1 MFSYHLSLHLLG
13 IDVEMLRQM
22 HTETQAIKK
31 GASAQHAI
39 MPRAC
44 AGDIDEWI
52 GRIGYNQYNR
62 ARRSLRDARNDVA
75 IDFSVG
81 IE

>member
-1 MFSYHLSLHLLG
+1 MFSDHLSLHLLG

-22 HTETQAIKK
+22 HTETQAIEKS
-31 GASAQHAI
+31 ASAQHAI
-39 MPRAC
+39 MPRAS

-52 GRIGYNQYNR
+52 GGIGYNQYDR
-62 ARRSLRDARNDVA
+62 ARRCAHDARNDVA
-75 IDFSVG
+75 IDFSVR